1 MRLISLAL
9 ALGLAAPSKA
19 AARSRADGNDGD
31 RAPGRAPH
39 KQSRRRSDRRTGILN
54 FAPARSPCGRH
65 LVEVDGGAVFVD
77 GRRVHPDAGS
87 VDVLGP
93 PTWRADGDAV
103 AWLERHRGETRLVVV
118 PQVAAPS
125 SEPLVWPLPRALG
138 QDRLHWSGRARVIV
152 GPEELAPRAV
162 ATWDE

>member
-19 AARSRADGNDGD
+19 AARSRGD
-31 RAPGRAPH
+31 ANGDDATGRRAPE
-39 KQSRRRSDRRTGILN
+39 KQSRRRTERRTGILS

-93 PTWRADGDAV
+93 PTWRPDGDAV
-103 AWLERHRGETRLVVV
+103 AWVERHRGETRLVVV
-118 PQVAAPS
+118 PEVARPA
-125 SEPLVWPLPRALG
+125 EPLVWPLPRALG
-138 QDRLHWSGRARVIV
+138 QDRLHWSGRSRVIV
-152 GPEELAPRAV
+152 GPEELSPRAI
-162 ATWDE
+162 ASWDD